1 MATDYT
7 ILSGMER
14 LFCFLM
20 PFCVTVGL
28 AVGMSACGDDSSS
41 AEDQSSSSEEVG
53 SAGDSGSSSSKA
65 PDCKFDVD
73 AKFWEYG
80 YADGQGT
87 SNLVHYLDQ
96 DSVLF
101 VEHFVSTKD
110 DEEQCNILGKA
121 ETYAD
126 MYYVYSDSLCFH
138 RLDFTIHMKNEDGTF
153 GPSSMTKAEHM
164 ETFAENCLIDG
175 GNRRNPEKPFGNTPG
190 YDPEYIDKFFGGF
203 TE

>member
-1 MATDYT
+1 MATDYA

-14 LFCFLM
+14 LFCFLT
-20 PFCVTVGL
+20 PLCLAASL
-28 AVGMSACGDDSSS
+28 AVGLSACGDDSSSS

-53 SAGDSGSSSSKA
+53 SSDSKA

-87 SNLVHYLDQ
+87 SNIVHYLDQ

-110 DEEQCNILGKA
+110 DEEQCDVLSKA
-121 ETYAD
+121 YAD

-138 RLDFTIHMKNEDGTF
+138 RLDFTIHVKNEDGTF

-164 ETFAENCLIDG
+164 DTFAENCLIDG

>member
-1 MATDYT
+1 MATDYA

-14 LFCFLM
+14 LFCFLTS
-20 PFCVTVGL
+20 FCLAASL
-28 AVGMSACGDDSSS
+28 AVGLSACGDDSSS
-41 AEDQSSSSEEVG
+41 SPEDLSSSSEEV
-53 SAGDSGSSSSKA
+53 SSSDSKA

-87 SNLVHYLDQ
+87 FNIVHYLDQ

-110 DEEQCNILGKA
+110 DEEQCDVLSKA
-121 ETYAD
+121 YAD

-153 GPSSMTKAEHM
+153 GPSHMSKAEHM
-164 ETFAENCLIDG
+164 DTFAENCLIDG

>member
-41 AEDQSSSSEEVG
+41 SAEDQS
-53 SAGDSGSSSSKA
+53 SSSSKA

-87 SNLVHYLDQ
+87 FNIVHYLDQ

-110 DEEQCNILGKA
+110 DEEQCDVLSKA
-121 ETYAD
+121 YAD